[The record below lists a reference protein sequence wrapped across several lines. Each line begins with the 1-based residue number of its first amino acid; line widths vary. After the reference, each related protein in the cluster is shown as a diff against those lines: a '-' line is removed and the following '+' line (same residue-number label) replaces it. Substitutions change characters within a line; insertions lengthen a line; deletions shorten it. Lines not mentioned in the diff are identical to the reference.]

1 MTPGKIRSGLLVG
14 LALCALLIAGCT
26 RDAATDPLAGTTTA
40 AGQATPRDFP
50 TATGVP
56 VVANTSPIITPTPIP
71 AATNTPTPTRAA
83 TQTPLPPG
91 VTPPAPGTTTYTVQA
106 GDRLFSIGRKFGVN
120 PFSIAQ
126 LNNIQPPYV
135 IHPGDVLKIPTGGVT
150 VTPPPSGKTHT
161 VAPGENLYRIAL
173 RYGTTV
179 QTLAT
184 LNNIAN
190 VNRIFVGQ
198 ILKLP

>member
-1 MTPGKIRSGLLVG
+1 MLVG
-14 LALCALLIAGCT
+14 LALSALLIAGCT
-26 RDAATDPLAGTTTA
+26 RDAATDPLAGTTGAT

-56 VVANTSPIITPTPIP
+56 VVVNVSPIITPTPIP
-71 AATNTPTPTRAA
+71 PAPQTPTPTRTPTLAPLTPTA
-83 TQTPLPPG
+83 TTQPG
-91 VTPPAPGTTTYTVQA
+91 VTNYTVQP

-190 VNRIFVGQ
+190 VNRIYVGQ